1 MLYGSDEFCRAQNE
15 VPNNKICYMEDY
27 LYLQRRQEK
36 ERKRLEAE
44 EQARIEA
51 RREEERRF
59 AT

>member
-1 MLYGSDEFCRAQNE
+1 
-15 VPNNKICYMEDY
+15 MEDY